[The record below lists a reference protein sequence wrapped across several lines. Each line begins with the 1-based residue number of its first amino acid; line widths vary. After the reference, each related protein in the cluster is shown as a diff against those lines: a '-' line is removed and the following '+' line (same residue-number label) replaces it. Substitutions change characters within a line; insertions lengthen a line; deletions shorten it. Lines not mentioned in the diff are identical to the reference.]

1 MSTPTRPSSASASG
15 ASAEAVLRRLETWAQ
30 ADDQAA
36 EEESSEGQAVVA
48 TGTLDGKLTLTAV
61 SRDGPPPGGLAPHAP
76 VTSRYELEAY
86 VLDAGRALRA
96 RSQALHVWELE
107 RLQAQQDCCEEL
119 SRRST
124 LTLEQLQSAA
134 EECERVKRET
144 APMLAESEAQVR
156 RRREEEA
163 LEDALNEQL
172 KPLREARAVAQQ
184 LEAGFDDTAAH
195 STSHPVVAALRV
207 LDRSEAHLAERP
219 HWRDS
224 SKYASEL
231 NTLRCRVLRLAA
243 AHVNRPVL
251 ALLSQLLAE
260 QRAAAAAAAAAP
272 AATNRRDDEAAG
284 GAVEGGAEAATA
296 AAGAGAAAAA
306 AALEEAPYVR
316 FQALAL
322 QVHPHHTPL
331 NPSPPPWRPHW
342 CPRLLSSRASSRPCR
357 SCAHGWARSSSAPP
371 PARTAPR
378 SSSRC
383 SRATG
388 AAATSSSRSGCAS
401 VSRRRSPRA
410 AARPT
415 SSCGAAAGWGCAR
428 AQRSIPCAPCGEGG
442 RGGGRACSV

>member
-1 MSTPTRPSSASASG
+1 MSASTPTRPSSASASLG
-15 ASAEAVLRRLETWAQ
+15 VSAEAVLRRLESWAQ
-30 ADDQAA
+30 ADNLSA
-36 EEESSEGQAVVA
+36 EEESSEDQAVVA
-48 TGTLDGKLTLTAV
+48 NGTLDGELTLTAV
-61 SRDGPPPGGLAPHAP
+61 SRDGSAPGGPAPHAP
-76 VTSRYELEAY
+76 VTNRYELEAY
-86 VLDAGRALRA
+86 VLDAGKTLRA
-96 RSQALHVWELE
+96 RSQALHVRELE

-184 LEAGFDDTAAH
+184 LEAGFDDAAAH

-260 QRAAAAAAAAAP
+260 QRAAAAAAAAP
-272 AATNRRDDEAAG
+272 AATNRRDEAAAGAAAG
-284 GAVEGGAEAATA
+284 GAEATTA
-296 AAGAGAAAAA
+296 AAAAGAAAAA
-306 AALEEAPYVR
+306 AALGEAPYVR

-331 NPSPPPWRPHW
+331 HPSHPLARPSHRLSHRLTPPWVSTPPPH
-342 CPRLLSSRASSRPCR
+342 
-357 SCAHGWARSSSAPP
+357 ARHHA
-371 PARTAPR
+371 
-378 SSSRC
+378 
-383 SRATG
+383 
-388 AAATSSSRSGCAS
+388 
-401 VSRRRSPRA
+401 RA
-410 AARPT
+410 AA
-415 SSCGAAAGWGCAR
+415 AAM
-428 AQRSIPCAPCGEGG
+428 GG
-442 RGGGRACSV
+442 RGRTARRRQPGQH